1 LAAFKFSLATLLKIK
16 EQFEQNTKNELG
28 LVIQALERA
37 RHRLREIE
45 GEIQNQVDEF
55 GSAVS
60 GKIDQ
65 ERIEG
70 IRRWITVLENKKID
84 QEGQVKK
91 ASENVDIVR
100 AKLIALV
107 KERKVLEKLKEKEFQ
122 LYLEEES
129 KLEQKVID
137 DLVTY
142 KERKRRE

>member
-1 LAAFKFSLATLLKIK
+1 MAVFKFSLATLLKIK

-37 RHRLREIE
+37 RRILHEIE
-45 GEIQNQVDEF
+45 EEIQNQVEEF
-55 GSAVS
+55 GGALS

-70 IRRWITVLENKKID
+70 IRRWIVVLEKKKID

-122 LYLEEES
+122 LYMEEES